1 MPREKRP
8 RHGRSGRDG
17 LMLSSGCGIMTDM
30 NKVRETREQWDD
42 VPAKV
47 VGRRKPGVVN
57 LERGAAFLRWGA
69 DANIRLRGRPKG
81 VFRYRS
87 FEEADA

>member
-1 MPREKRP
+1 MLELSAAL
-8 RHGRSGRDG
+8 RH
-17 LMLSSGCGIMTDM
+17 IAVM

-47 VGRRKPGVVN
+47 VGRRKPGPIN
-57 LERGAAFLRWGA
+57 LERGAAFLRWGQ
-69 DANIRLRGRPKG
+69 DVNLRLRGRPKG

-87 FEEADA
+87 FEESDA